1 MQCPYCGSDKLKV
14 LDTTDIKNGIRR
26 RRECQVCSERF
37 TTYERPLATTPVLI
51 KENGNREE
59 FDREKLKRGIWNAC
73 AKRPIPAAEIDRLA
87 MRIEAYLQSLGRSE
101 VSSRVVGD
109 MVIDGLKNLD
119 SIAYIRYAIVYLG
132 LDNLLSVRS
141 EIDKLL
147 AEEQESSK
155 GAPESMEG
163 STEATAVIPV
173 NPPTSTTGQTRPETE
188 PGDSSDRP
196 RRARDVAAGT
206 LPIRG
211 VTPSKPYSQSGSNQA
226 AIPDGNGRLI
236 LRVGGAP

>member
-26 RRECQVCSERF
+26 RRECQTCGERF
-37 TTYERPLATTPVLI
+37 TTYERSLATTPVLI

-109 MVIDGLKNLD
+109 MVIDGLKDLD
-119 SIAYIRYAIVYLG
+119 PIAYIRYAIVYLG
-132 LDNLLSVRS
+132 LDDLESVRL

-147 AEEQESSK
+147 AEQQVTGRSTSEPVDATSGEDVD
-155 GAPESMEG
+155 PIPDEG
-163 STEATAVIPV
+163 FATAQAPARAMTQ
-173 NPPTSTTGQTRPETE
+173 PGGLTSRSRRLRDHAQRIAVPKITASET
-188 PGDSSDRP
+188 
-196 RRARDVAAGT
+196 
-206 LPIRG
+206 
-211 VTPSKPYSQSGSNQA
+211 
-226 AIPDGNGRLI
+226 
-236 LRVGGAP
+236 

>member
-1 MQCPYCGSDKLKV
+1 MQCPYCGSGKLKV

-26 RRECQVCSERF
+26 RRECQVCRERF

-109 MVIDGLKNLD
+109 MVIEGLKNLD
-119 SIAYIRYAIVYLG
+119 PIAYIRYAIVYLG
-132 LDNLLSVRS
+132 LDSLLSVRS

-147 AEEQESSK
+147 AEQQETNHS
-155 GAPESMEG
+155 APESMEG
-163 STEATAVIPV
+163 STEDTAIAPV
-173 NPPTSTTGQTRPETE
+173 NESTSVPGQPRPESE

-196 RRARDVAAGT
+196 RRARDVFAGQV
-206 LPIRG
+206 PVRG
-211 VTPSKPYSQSGSNQA
+211 VTSSRS
-226 AIPDGNGRLI
+226 
-236 LRVGGAP
+236 

>member
-1 MQCPYCGSDKLKV
+1 MQCPYCGSGKLKV

-26 RRECQVCSERF
+26 RRECQTCGERF
-37 TTYERPLATTPVLI
+37 TTYERSLATTPVLI

-119 SIAYIRYAIVYLG
+119 PIAYIRYAIVYLG
-132 LDNLLSVRS
+132 LNNLLSVRS

-147 AEEQESSK
+147 AEQQQSASGSFPE
-155 GAPESMEG
+155 PESVAGNPTLPGNGTSPAPDLLRTTSEP
-163 STEATAVIPV
+163 TEASKHA
-173 NPPTSTTGQTRPETE
+173 
-188 PGDSSDRP
+188 
-196 RRARDVAAGT
+196 RRARDLVTEESAVHD
-206 LPIRG
+206 
-211 VTPSKPYSQSGSNQA
+211 VTPTKP
-226 AIPDGNGRLI
+226 
-236 LRVGGAP
+236 